1 MSQQQKENKPVV
13 IHGVLRDEYERI
25 GRMVEIH
32 RAEIAKMPKGVVR
45 EKRVQGRVYRYLH
58 FRDSDGKVKDV
69 YIKGGDS
76 AIAAV
81 KDQVAQRKQRESA
94 LKQFRRE
101 QKEIERILKK
111 K

>member
-1 MSQQQKENKPVV
+1 MAQQQKANKPVV

-32 RAEIAKMPKGVVR
+32 QAEITKMPKGVVR
-45 EKRVQGRVYRYLH
+45 EKRAQGRVYFYLH

-69 YIKGGDS
+69 YIKGGES
-76 AIAAV
+76 AVAAMR
-81 KDQVAQRKQRESA
+81 DQIAQRKQREIA

>member
-1 MSQQQKENKPVV
+1 MSQQQKKNDAVA

-32 RAEIAKMPKGVVR
+32 QVEIARMPKGVIR
-45 EKRVQGRVYRYLH
+45 EKRVQGRIYPYLH
-58 FRDSDGKVKDV
+58 FRDSDGKIKDI
-69 YIKGGDS
+69 YIKGGAPAVA
-76 AIAAV
+76 AI
-81 KDQVAQRKQRESA
+81 KDQIAQRKQRERA

-111 K
+111 

>member
-1 MSQQQKENKPVV
+1 MSQEQKANKPVV

-32 RAEIAKMPKGVVR
+32 QTEIAKMPKGVVR
-45 EKRVQGRVYRYLH
+45 EKRAQGRVYFYLH

-69 YIKGGDS
+69 YIKGGES
-76 AIAAV
+76 AVAAMR
-81 KDQVAQRKQRESA
+81 DQIAQRKQREIA

>member
-1 MSQQQKENKPVV
+1 MSQQRKENKPVV

-25 GRMVEIH
+25 GRMVE
-32 RAEIAKMPKGVVR
+32 MPKGVVR
-45 EKRVQGRVYRYLH
+45 EKRVQGRVYPYLH